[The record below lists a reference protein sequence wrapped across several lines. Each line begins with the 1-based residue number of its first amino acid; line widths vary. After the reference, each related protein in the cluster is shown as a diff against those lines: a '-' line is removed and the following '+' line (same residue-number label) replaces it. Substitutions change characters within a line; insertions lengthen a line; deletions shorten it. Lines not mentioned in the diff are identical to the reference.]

1 MLPPQILIYGCGSI
15 GMRHAQIAHDLGAT
29 IVAISSQKNLPFTTV
44 SKLAEI
50 PKNKKFTLAIIA
62 TPTYLH
68 ASNLQELNSIAIKKI
83 LIEKPLFSSL
93 EKTISHTTA
102 IKTKDI
108 FVAYNLRF
116 HPAINELKKI
126 LQNKKLLAM
135 QMHVGQYLPSWR
147 PSQDYSQSY
156 SAHKEQGGGVLR
168 DLSHELDLACF
179 FGGKWKRVTA
189 LGGKVSELE
198 INSDD
203 CISIL
208 AEHAHCP
215 QVIIHLDY
223 LQNPARRDIVFVC
236 ENDNI
241 HFNLITHEITQNS
254 TIQKFIVDRNTTYKT
269 QMTALLSDNTT
280 NACSYNQGLEIVNYI
295 TAIEKAIEGKIWIW
309 NDSM

>member
-15 GMRHAQIAHDLGAT
+15 GLRHAQIAHDFGAKV
-29 IVAISSQKNLPFTTV
+29 IAVSSQKKLPFTTV
-44 SKLAEI
+44 NNLIDI
-50 PKNKKFTLAIIA
+50 PKNTKFTLAIIA
-62 TPTYLH
+62 TPTHLH
-68 ASNLQELNSIAIKKI
+68 ARNLQELNSIATERI

-189 LGGKVSELE
+189 LGGKVSELK

-203 CISIL
+203 CMSIL

-215 QVIIHLDY
+215 QVSIHLDY
-223 LQNPARRDIVFVC
+223 LQTPARRDIVFVC
-236 ENDNI
+236 ENHSI
-241 HFNLITHEITQNS
+241 HFNLITHEVTQGNS
-254 TIQKFIVDRNTTYKT
+254 VSKFTVDRNTTYKA
-269 QMTALLSDNTT
+269 QMAALLSDSTA
-280 NACSYNQGLEIVNYI
+280 NACSYNQGLDIVNYI
-295 TAIEKAIEGKIWIW
+295 TAIEKAIEGNTWVW
-309 NDSM
+309 NNNL